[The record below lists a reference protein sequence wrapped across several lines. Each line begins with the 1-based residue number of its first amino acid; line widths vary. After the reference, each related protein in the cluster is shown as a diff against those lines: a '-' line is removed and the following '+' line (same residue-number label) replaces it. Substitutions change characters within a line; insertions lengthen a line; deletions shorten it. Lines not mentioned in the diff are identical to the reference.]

1 MERWFS
7 IGGLILGGI
16 GILLLVEAINEAA
29 RRMDT
34 VYGVAGVVGLVLF
47 VAGVGL
53 QVIGA
58 YKRG

>member
-58 YKRG
+58 YKKG